1 MKIAPKL
8 GRSMANRADR
18 KLTVT
23 GSVGPT
29 EDMMKPFD
37 QLTDDIA
44 KENLRKHIERLE
56 AGRADGLWL
65 ETYSALE
72 E

>member
-1 MKIAPKL
+1 MKFASKL

-56 AGRADGLWL
+56 AGRADGL
-65 ETYSALE
+65 
-72 E
+72 

>member
-1 MKIAPKL
+1 
-8 GRSMANRADR
+8 MANRADR

-29 EDMMKPFD
+29 EDMMKPFG
-37 QLTDDIA
+37 QPTHDIA
-44 KENLRKHIERLE
+44 KENPRKHIERLE
-56 AGRADGLWL
+56 AGRAYGLWL

-72 E
+72 K